1 MKTQAK
7 AANTVTI
14 TEEEFNDLIS
24 LNVKQTSKVEGL
36 SDLITALKKEL
47 EIVKDSNESMNE
59 KLINIAKKYN
69 LNQLQLSFLGKAK
82 ENQLAKLEKETIN
95 IAYGNPNK
103 FTDSVVAAYLNFTK
117 SQLEWVS

>member
-7 AANTVTI
+7 LLNVVTI
-14 TEEEFNDLIS
+14 SEEEFNDLIS
-24 LNVKQTSKVEGL
+24 LNVKQTSKLEIL

-82 ENQLAKLEKETIN
+82 ENQLA
-95 IAYGNPNK
+95 
-103 FTDSVVAAYLNFTK
+103 
-117 SQLEWVS
+117 